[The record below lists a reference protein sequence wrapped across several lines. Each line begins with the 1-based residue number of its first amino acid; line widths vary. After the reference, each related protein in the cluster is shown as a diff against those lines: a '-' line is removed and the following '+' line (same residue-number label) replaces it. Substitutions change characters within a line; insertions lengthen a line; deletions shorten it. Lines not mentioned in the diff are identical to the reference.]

1 MVKTKSYMHWI
12 AKWMP
17 AAVSLEGWV
26 GYMGWGLFKL
36 YSSSLT
42 VGGGG
47 SLNCTVVH
55 SLWGVGAL

>member
-26 GYMGWGLFKL
+26 GCGGWGLFKL

-42 VGGGG
+42 VGVWGGLLQG
-47 SLNCTVVH
+47 QRCS
-55 SLWGVGAL
+55 